1 MDRKHICEALQ
12 NTGKVRIAVFG
23 DFCLDKYLYIDPAR
37 DEPSV
42 ETGLT
47 AYQVHA
53 KRMSAGAGGTIT
65 NNLRALGVQT
75 TCVGL
80 VGNDGEGFE
89 LLRALEEVGAD
100 TAYMIRS
107 DDICTCTYTKPM
119 RKDETGQYREMNR
132 LDFRYFTPISREL
145 EDKLLANLRAV
156 LDTVDAVIVIDQYCE
171 RNAAAVTD
179 RIRSGVS
186 ALAAERTDKIF
197 YVDSRAFIS
206 DFQNMIVKCNNLE
219 LAALVNA
226 PTGSEDMDF
235 ILRAGK
241 ELQQSLGRP
250 AYITRGAEGL
260 LAFEEGGV
268 TMVPAY
274 PVTGEIDICGA
285 GDATSAGLVTGLS
298 LGLTGAEA
306 AAVACCV
313 SSITI
318 QQLGCTGT
326 ASVEEVCERLQSIPA
341 FYQL

>member
-1 MDRKHICEALQ
+1 MNREKICKALQ
-12 NTGKVRIAVFG
+12 RTETVRIAVFG

-53 KRMSAGAGGTIT
+53 KRISAGAGGTIT

-75 TCVGL
+75 TCVGI

-89 LLRALEEVGAD
+89 LLHALEEIGAD
-100 TAYMIRS
+100 TTHMIRS
-107 DDICTCTYTKPM
+107 GDVCTCTYTKPM
-119 RKDETGQYREMNR
+119 RKDETGGYREMNR
-132 LDFRYFTPISREL
+132 LDFRNFTPISAEL
-145 EDKLLANLRAV
+145 EEQMLENLRAV

-179 RIRSGVS
+179 RIRAGVS

-197 YVDSRAFIS
+197 YVDSRAFVS
-206 DFQNMIVKCNNLE
+206 DFHNMIVKCNNHE
-219 LAALVNA
+219 LAALVNQSA
-226 PTGSEDMDF
+226 DSEDRDF
-235 ILRAGK
+235 ILRAGQ
-241 ELQQSLGRP
+241 ELQQKLKRP
-250 AYITRGAEGL
+250 VYVTRGAEGL
-260 LAFEEGGV
+260 LAFEESGV
-268 TMVPAY
+268 TMVPAF
-274 PVTGEIDICGA
+274 PVTGEIDITGA

-298 LGLTGAEA
+298 MGLSRAEA

-318 QQLGCTGT
+318 QQLGQTGT
-326 ASVEEVCERLQSIPA
+326 ASVEGVCERLKTIPA
-341 FYQL
+341 FYTL